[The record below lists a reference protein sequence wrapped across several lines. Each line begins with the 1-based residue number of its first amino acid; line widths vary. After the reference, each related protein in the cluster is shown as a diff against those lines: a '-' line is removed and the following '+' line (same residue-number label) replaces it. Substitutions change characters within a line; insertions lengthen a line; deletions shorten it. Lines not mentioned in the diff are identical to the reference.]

1 MVIMSKYDPLW
12 KWINENKTDNFKLT
26 YAEIENI
33 AGVPIDHSFLRLKK
47 ELLQYGFQ
55 VAKISMKEQTVDFE
69 KVKEIIVDSLSCDES
84 QVTMEANLK
93 DDLEADSLDAVEL
106 IMQIEEEFE
115 VEIPDE
121 VASNMKTVKDIVDY
135 IEANK

>member
-1 MVIMSKYDPLW
+1 MIIMSKYDPLW

-33 AGVPIDHSFLRLKK
+33 AGVPIEYSFLRFKK

-69 KVKEIIVDSLSCDES
+69 KVKE
-84 QVTMEANLK
+84 EA
-93 DDLEADSLDAVEL
+93 
-106 IMQIEEEFE
+106 
-115 VEIPDE
+115 
-121 VASNMKTVKDIVDY
+121 
-135 IEANK
+135 